1 MVRQLDR
8 RFCSTTPQ
16 NTGKEAAKLEK
27 EVAHASTTDVAT
39 DIPERK
45 PFRGGNSIEALL
57 VEKRR
62 REFLELY
69 PDAPIDRYLP
79 PSDPYAFLIEK
90 EKLTAAESRWQ
101 AFFVTLPWL
110 VFASML
116 ATPFLI
122 LRYHLDNWQDSGE
135 KSEETEKLLNLVK
148 PPVIEKTP
156 CRGLEE
162 LKFTDMPLIIDGR
175 EVALVLLYHPDT
187 FRSKF
192 CLPFLRDLGEALR
205 DTGVCVRLIALDLT
219 TVVEQDEGFRA
230 RYPPVTGPH
239 LQVIV
244 PTEKEAVVYDEQ
256 NIRMRAQTLLG
267 SLTKFVE
274 IPEEMVERAK
284 TLDSL
289 LVEGEEKMV
298 SFAFVEEPKK
308 KKNVNARVEA
318 EKKLDFSQGLEMTLS
333 SIAQASAAL

>member
-1 MVRQLDR
+1 MVRHIGR
-8 RFCSTTPQ
+8 RFCSHTPQ

-27 EVAHASTTDVAT
+27 ELAQASTTDVCT
-39 DIPERK
+39 DIPDRK

-69 PDAPIDRYLP
+69 PDAPLDRYLP

-90 EKLTAAESRWQ
+90 EKLTPAESRWQ
-101 AFFVTLPWL
+101 VFFVALPWL

-116 ATPFLI
+116 ATPFLM
-122 LRYHLDNWQDSGE
+122 LRYHLNNWQDLDDESDD
-135 KSEETEKLLNLVK
+135 TEKLLHLVT
-148 PPVIEKTP
+148 PPVIEKIP
-156 CRGLEE
+156 CRGLEQ
-162 LKFTDMPLIIDGR
+162 LKFTDMPLVIDGR
-175 EVALVLLYHPDT
+175 EVAFVLLYHPDT

-192 CLPFLRDLGEALR
+192 CLPLLRDLGEALR
-205 DTGVCVRLIALDLT
+205 ETSVCVRLIALDLS
-219 TVVEQDEGFRA
+219 TVVEQDAGFRA

-239 LQVIV
+239 IQVIV
-244 PTEKEAVVYDEQ
+244 PTEKEAIVYDEQ

-267 SLTKFVE
+267 FLKKFVD
-274 IPEEMVERAK
+274 IPEQMLERAR

-298 SFAFVEEPKK
+298 SFEFVEDSKK
-308 KKNVNARVEA
+308 KKNVNARIEA
-318 EKKLDFSQGLEMTLS
+318 EKKLNFSQGLEMTLS
-333 SIAQASAAL
+333 SIAQASAAV